1 MRTMKPH
8 RLFLPVAGLLAAVL
22 LLIGGCRSVET
33 GPGLP
38 PDPDA
43 QNIIYGQEPQ
53 PEKIPQKD
61 VPPGESSLSRRT
73 PDQRIDQP

>member
-1 MRTMKPH
+1 MKRRRP
-8 RLFLPVAGLLAAVL
+8 FLSVAGLLAVTL
-22 LLIGGCRSVET
+22 LLCGGCRSVET
-33 GPGLP
+33 GPGMP

-43 QNIIYGQEPQ
+43 QSIIYGQEPK